1 MDRIDD
7 AILAA
12 LQNDGRMSNKELAAA
27 VGLAPSSCLER
38 VRRLHSRGVI
48 TGFHAELEP
57 AALAIGLQAFVF
69 VRLARHVRD
78 DVETFRDYVAAL
90 PEVVGVYHVAG
101 VEDFV
106 RQLEPGDYISVVDI
120 ASFYLKL
127 PMHPSLYPY
136 HVYRDDWREARAM
149 IIDGPT
155 AIQRQGTLQEGIRKW
170 SGVVE
175 FVTTIHAF
183 DDCWNR
189 LVHG

>member
-38 VRRLHSRGVI
+38 VRRLQSRGVI
-48 TGFHAELEP
+48 KGFHAELDP

-69 VRLARHVRD
+69 VRLARHARD

-106 RQLEPGDYISVVDI
+106 V
-120 ASFYLKL
+120 
-127 PMHPSLYPY
+127 
-136 HVYRDDWREARAM
+136 HVAVRDANHLRNLTLDAFTTREEVARLN
-149 IIDGPT
+149 T
-155 AIQRQGTLQEGIRKW
+155 ALVYEHIGQMAW
-170 SGVVE
+170 PNYAVE
-175 FVTTIHAF
+175 A
-183 DDCWNR
+183 
-189 LVHG
+189 G